1 MKIIL
6 MKKVV
11 KAIIYKNNQF
21 LLQLRDNSKKISYPN
36 HWSFFGGEVEN
47 NENDEEA
54 LLRELKEEIAW
65 MPNKINYY
73 TTFVDYSTNA
83 EVKLYLIKFESNNTK
98 LNLNEG
104 QKMKWFRLEDIKT
117 LIKTP
122 SYMYELLNEINL
134 NCFKII

>member
-1 MKIIL
+1 

-47 NENDEEA
+47 NENDEDA

-73 TTFVDYSTNA
+73 TTFGQN
-83 EVKLYLIKFESNNTK
+83 IK
-98 LNLNEG
+98 
-104 QKMKWFRLEDIKT
+104 
-117 LIKTP
+117 
-122 SYMYELLNEINL
+122 
-134 NCFKII
+134 

>member
-1 MKIIL
+1 

-54 LLRELKEEIAW
+54 LLRELNEEIAW

-73 TTFVDYSTNA
+73 TTFLDYSTNA

-104 QKMKWFRLEDIKT
+104 QKMKWFKLEDIKT

-134 NCFKII
+134 HCFKII

>member
-1 MKIIL
+1 

-47 NENDEEA
+47 DENDEEA

-65 MPNKINYY
+65 IPNKINYY
-73 TTFVDYSTNA
+73 TTFLDYSTNA
-83 EVKLYLIKFESNNTK
+83 KVKLYLIKFESNNTK

-104 QKMKWFRLEDIKT
+104 QKMKWFKLEDIKT

-134 NCFKII
+134 HYFKII

>member
-1 MKIIL
+1 

-47 NENDEEA
+47 NENDEDA

-73 TTFVDYSTNA
+73 TTFLDYSTNA

-104 QKMKWFRLEDIKT
+104 QKMKWFKLEDIKT

-134 NCFKII
+134 QCYKII

>member
-1 MKIIL
+1 

-47 NENDEEA
+47 NENDEDA

-73 TTFVDYSTNA
+73 TTFLDYSTNA

-104 QKMKWFRLEDIKT
+104 QKMKWFKLEDIKT

>member
-1 MKIIL
+1 

-73 TTFVDYSTNA
+73 TTFLDYSTNA

>member
-1 MKIIL
+1 

-47 NENDEEA
+47 NENDEDA

-73 TTFVDYSTNA
+73 TTFLDYSTNA

-104 QKMKWFRLEDIKT
+104 QKMKWFKLEDIKT

-134 NCFKII
+134 HCFKII

>member
-1 MKIIL
+1 

-47 NENDEEA
+47 NENDEDA

-73 TTFVDYSTNA
+73 TTFLDYSTNA

>member
-1 MKIIL
+1 

>member
-1 MKIIL
+1 
-6 MKKVV
+6 
-11 KAIIYKNNQF
+11 
-21 LLQLRDNSKKISYPN
+21 
-36 HWSFFGGEVEN
+36 
-47 NENDEEA
+47 
-54 LLRELKEEIAW
+54 

-73 TTFVDYSTNA
+73 TTFLDYSTNA

-104 QKMKWFRLEDIKT
+104 QKMKWFKLEDIKT

-134 NCFKII
+134 HYFKII

>member
-1 MKIIL
+1 

-54 LLRELKEEIAW
+54 LLRELNEEIAW

-73 TTFVDYSTNA
+73 TTFLDYSTNA

>member
-1 MKIIL
+1 

-47 NENDEEA
+47 NENDEDA

-73 TTFVDYSTNA
+73 TTFLDYSTNA

-104 QKMKWFRLEDIKT
+104 QKMKWFKLEDIKT

-134 NCFKII
+134 HSFKII

>member
-1 MKIIL
+1 

-47 NENDEEA
+47 DENDEEA

-65 MPNKINYY
+65 IPNKINYY
-73 TTFVDYSTNA
+73 TTFLDYSTNA
-83 EVKLYLIKFESNNTK
+83 KVKLYLIKFESNNTK

-104 QKMKWFRLEDIKT
+104 QKMKWFKLEDIKT

-134 NCFKII
+134 HCFKII